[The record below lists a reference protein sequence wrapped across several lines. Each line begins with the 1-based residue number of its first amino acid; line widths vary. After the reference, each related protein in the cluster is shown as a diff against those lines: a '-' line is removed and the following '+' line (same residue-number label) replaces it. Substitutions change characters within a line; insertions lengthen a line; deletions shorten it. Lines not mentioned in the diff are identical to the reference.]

1 LINGSLEIAN
11 LYQVINREGVELGPD
26 GFVVYNTLAGYI
38 HFHFGS
44 NPKMAGNFVE
54 SCKEYQEKS

>member
-1 LINGSLEIAN
+1 
-11 LYQVINREGVELGPD
+11 VELGPD

-44 NPKMAGNFVE
+44 NPEMAGNFVE